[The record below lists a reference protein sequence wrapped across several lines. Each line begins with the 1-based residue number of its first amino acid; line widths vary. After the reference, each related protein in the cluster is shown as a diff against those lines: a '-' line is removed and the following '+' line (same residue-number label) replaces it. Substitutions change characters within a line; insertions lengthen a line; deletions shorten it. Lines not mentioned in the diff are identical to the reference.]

1 MLQATPLTEGW
12 ILRHSDGTVDELPAV
27 VPGCVHTDL
36 LAAGVIPD
44 PFLGRNET
52 EVAWVG
58 RRDWTYETD
67 LVPMNG
73 HEQTDL
79 VFDGL
84 DTVAEILLDGRL
96 LGRTRN
102 MHRSYRFDVTGMSG
116 RLAVRFVS
124 AYAEAEAVRGK
135 LGERPA
141 AYAEPYQY
149 LRKMACSFGWDWGP
163 TLVTAG
169 IWRPVRLERWST
181 ARIARVR
188 PLVTVEQGV
197 GVVEL
202 AVDVER
208 ARVEAPLT
216 VEATVG
222 GEQVRAS
229 VDGTQG
235 VVRLEV
241 PGARLWWPRGYGEQ
255 PLYDVELTLLHE
267 GRPLDVWRRRVGFRS
282 VELDRSADAHG
293 TGFTLVVNGE
303 RLFARGVNW
312 IPDDVFPSRVTRE
325 RYRERLE
332 QAADAGVDLVRVWG
346 GGIYES
352 EDFYDACDELGLLV
366 WQDFPFACAAYPEE
380 QPLRGEVEAEAREN
394 VVRLMPHPAL
404 VLWNGNN
411 ENLWGFRDWGWEA
424 GLAGDSWGEGYYLGV
439 LPRVVAE
446 LDPTRPY
453 TAGSPW
459 SGSWEHHPNDPAHGT
474 HHSWEVWNR
483 EDYAEYRAEVP
494 RFVAEFGWQAP
505 PAYATLA
512 GALPGEVLAADSPG
526 VLHHQ
531 KADDGNGKLRRGLER
546 HFAFPEGDFDRWH
559 YLMQVNQARAV
570 AAGIEHWRSHWPV
583 CAGTVVWQ
591 LNDCWPVTSWAAIDG
606 DGREKPLYHEL
617 RRLYADRL
625 LTVQMR
631 GQQLVLAAVNQ
642 AGEPWAGVLRL
653 RRMSVDGTVIDEAE
667 LDFHA
672 ARRTVTDVTVPPELV
687 PVGAKEFLV
696 ADAGGDGGAD
706 RGGALGTGQG
716 SAGGASAGWGGAA
729 GTGQGSAGGASAGW
743 GGAAGTGQGSAGG
756 ASAGWGGAAGTDV
769 GAAAVAGAGRGS
781 ETASGAGAGH
791 GAGTEVS
798 AAGCAGAGWG
808 GAAGT
813 DVGAAAVAGAGRG
826 SETASGAGAGHGGD
840 TEVSAAAGAGASHG
854 SGAESSASQD
864 AGAGAGQDADT
875 EVSAA
880 AGASAVHGAGAE
892 SSARLGA
899 GADAGVRAGGLRAL
913 YFPSSD
919 REIPYPRP
927 EFDVVVA
934 AGGVTVTARTLVRDL
949 LLQVDRLDPAARAD
963 RGLVTL
969 LPGERVTIGVS
980 GWKTP
985 DPDAA
990 RSALYCLEPSR

>member
-12 ILRHSDGTVDELPAV
+12 ILRHEGGELPAV

-36 LAAGVIPD
+36 LAAGAIPD

-52 EVAWVG
+52 DLAWVG

-67 LVPMNG
+67 LEPMNG

-84 DTVAEILLDGRL
+84 DTVAEIHLDGRL

-116 RLAVRFVS
+116 RLAVRFAS

-169 IWRPVRLERWST
+169 IWRPVRIERWST

-188 PLVTVEQGV
+188 PLVTVGEQGL

-202 AVDVER
+202 AVEVER
-208 ARVEAPLT
+208 ARVEAPLR
-216 VEATVG
+216 VEASVG
-222 GEQVRAS
+222 GVRATAS
-229 VDGTQG
+229 LDGTEG

-241 PGARLWWPRGYGEQ
+241 PDAGLWWPRGYGEQ

-267 GRPLDVWRRRVGFRS
+267 GRPLDVWRRRVGFRT
-282 VELDRSADAHG
+282 VELDRSADPHG

-312 IPDDVFPSRVTRE
+312 IPDDVFPSRITRE
-325 RYRERLE
+325 RYRERLG
-332 QAADAGVDLVRVWG
+332 QAADAGVDLVRIWG

-394 VVRLMPHPAL
+394 VVRLMPHPSL

-424 GLAGDSWGEGYYLGV
+424 RLAGDSWGEGYYLGV
-439 LPRVVAE
+439 LPRLVAE

-459 SGSWEHHPNDPAHGT
+459 SGSWQHHPNDPAHGT

-483 EDYAEYRAEVP
+483 EDYAEYRGEVP

-512 GALPGEVLAADSPG
+512 RALPGEVLAADSPG

-631 GQQLVLAAVNQ
+631 GRKLVLAAVNQ

-653 RRMSVDGTVIDEAE
+653 RRMSVDGKVIDETE
-667 LDFHA
+667 LNFRA
-672 ARRTVTDVTVPPELV
+672 ARRTVTEVTVPPELV
-687 PVGAKEFLV
+687 PVGPKEFLV
-696 ADAGGDGGAD
+696 ADAGGDGGVGREAAVGAD
-706 RGGALGTGQG
+706 TGW
-716 SAGGASAGWGGAA
+716 SS
-729 GTGQGSAGGASAGW
+729 
-743 GGAAGTGQGSAGG
+743 
-756 ASAGWGGAAGTDV
+756 AAGTDR
-769 GAAAVAGAGRGS
+769 GGNAGTGRGS
-781 ETASGAGAGH
+781 AACAGEDTATSAGHGSDSETGAGAE
-791 GAGTEVS
+791 AGM
-798 AAGCAGAGWG
+798 
-808 GAAGT
+808 
-813 DVGAAAVAGAGRG
+813 GRN
-826 SETASGAGAGHGGD
+826 SETGTG
-840 TEVSAAAGAGASHG
+840 
-854 SGAESSASQD
+854 ASQD
-864 AGAGAGQDADT
+864 AGAGAGEDT
-875 EVSAA
+875 ATSAGSGSGSEA
-880 AGASAVHGAGAE
+880 STGASQ
-892 SSARLGA
+892 
-899 GADAGVRAGGLRAL
+899 DAGVDTGTRPDGVRAL
-913 YFPSSD
+913 YFPSPD
-919 REIPYPRP
+919 RDIPYPRP
-927 EFDVVVA
+927 EFDVAVA
-934 AGGVTVTARTLVRDL
+934 SGAVTVTAHTLVRDL
-949 LLQVDRLDPAARAD
+949 LLQADRLDPAARAD

>member
-12 ILRHSDGTVDELPAV
+12 ILRHEGGELPAV

-36 LAAGVIPD
+36 LAAGAIPD

-52 EVAWVG
+52 DLAWVG
-58 RRDWTYETD
+58 RRDWTYETELPPVD
-67 LVPMNG
+67 G

-84 DTVAEILLDGRL
+84 DTVAEILLDGQL

-102 MHRSYRFDVTGMSG
+102 MHRSYRFDVTGMAG

-188 PLVTVEQGV
+188 PLVTVGEQGL

-202 AVDVER
+202 AVEVER
-208 ARVEAPLT
+208 ARVEAPLR
-216 VEATVG
+216 VEASVG
-222 GEQVRAS
+222 GVRAS
-229 VDGTQG
+229 ASLDGTEG

-241 PGARLWWPRGYGEQ
+241 PDVGLWWPRGYGEQ
-255 PLYDVELTLLHE
+255 PLYDVELTLLHKD
-267 GRPLDVWRRRVGFRS
+267 RPLDVWRRRVGFRT

-312 IPDDVFPSRVTRE
+312 IPDDVFPSRITRE
-325 RYRERLE
+325 RYRERLG
-332 QAADAGVDLVRVWG
+332 QAADAGVDLVRIWG

-394 VVRLMPHPAL
+394 IVRLMPHPSL

-424 GLAGDSWGEGYYLGV
+424 RLAGESWGEGYYLGV

-483 EDYAEYRAEVP
+483 EDYAEYRGEVP

-512 GALPGEVLAADSPG
+512 RALPGEVLAADSPG

-625 LTVQMR
+625 LTVRMR
-631 GQQLVLAAVNQ
+631 GRKLVLAAVNQ

-653 RRMSVDGTVIDEAE
+653 RRMSVDGETTAEAE
-667 LDFHA
+667 LKFHA

-687 PVGAKEFLV
+687 PVGPKEFLV
-696 ADAGGDGGAD
+696 ADAGGDGGVD
-706 RGGALGTGQG
+706 RKA
-716 SAGGASAGWGGAA
+716 
-729 GTGQGSAGGASAGW
+729 
-743 GGAAGTGQGSAGG
+743 
-756 ASAGWGGAAGTDV
+756 AAGTDR
-769 GAAAVAGAGRGS
+769 GSATGAGS
-781 ETASGAGAGH
+781 E
-791 GAGTEVS
+791 
-798 AAGCAGAGWG
+798 
-808 GAAGT
+808 
-813 DVGAAAVAGAGRG
+813 
-826 SETASGAGAGHGGD
+826 
-840 TEVSAAAGAGASHG
+840 
-854 SGAESSASQD
+854 
-864 AGAGAGQDADT
+864 AGAGQDAGTRPD
-875 EVSAA
+875 
-880 AGASAVHGAGAE
+880 
-892 SSARLGA
+892 
-899 GADAGVRAGGLRAL
+899 GVRAL
-913 YFPSSD
+913 YFPSPD

-927 EFDVVVA
+927 EFDVAVA
-934 AGGVTVTARTLVRDL
+934 PGAVTVTAHTLVRDL
-949 LLQVDRLDPAARAD
+949 LLQADRLDPAARAD

-969 LPGERVTIGVS
+969 LPGERVTIGVT

>member
-67 LVPMNG
+67 LVPVNG

-84 DTVAEILLDGRL
+84 DTVAEIHLDGRL

-188 PLVTVEQGV
+188 PLVTVGEQGL

-202 AVDVER
+202 AVEVER
-208 ARVEAPLT
+208 ARVEAPLR
-216 VEATVG
+216 VEASVG
-222 GEQVRAS
+222 GVRASAS
-229 VDGTQG
+229 VDGTEG

-241 PGARLWWPRGYGEQ
+241 PDVGLWWPRGYGEQ
-255 PLYDVELTLLHE
+255 PLYDVELTLVHE
-267 GRPLDVWRRRVGFRS
+267 GRPLDVWRHRVGFRT
-282 VELDRSADAHG
+282 VELDRAADAHG

-312 IPDDVFPSRVTRE
+312 IPDDVFPSRITRE
-325 RYRERLE
+325 RYRERLG
-332 QAADAGVDLVRVWG
+332 QAAEAGVDLVRVWG

-394 VVRLMPHPAL
+394 VVRLMPHPSL

-411 ENLWGFRDWGWEA
+411 ENLWGFRDWGWEER
-424 GLAGDSWGEGYYLGV
+424 LVGDSWGEGYYLGV

-512 GALPGEVLAADSPG
+512 RALPGEVLAADSPG
-526 VLHHQ
+526 MLHHQ

-625 LTVQMR
+625 LTLR
-631 GQQLVLAAVNQ
+631 GRVLAIVNQ
-642 AGEPWAGVLRL
+642 TAEEWAGAVRL
-653 RRMSVDGTVIDEAE
+653 RRMSVEGTVIGEADVEFRAGRRAVAEVSVPRE
-667 LDFHA
+667 LD
-672 ARRTVTDVTVPPELV
+672 
-687 PVGAKEFLV
+687 PVGPKEFLV
-696 ADAGGDGGAD
+696 ADAGGL
-706 RGGALGTGQG
+706 R
-716 SAGGASAGWGGAA
+716 
-729 GTGQGSAGGASAGW
+729 
-743 GGAAGTGQGSAGG
+743 
-756 ASAGWGGAAGTDV
+756 
-769 GAAAVAGAGRGS
+769 
-781 ETASGAGAGH
+781 
-791 GAGTEVS
+791 
-798 AAGCAGAGWG
+798 
-808 GAAGT
+808 
-813 DVGAAAVAGAGRG
+813 
-826 SETASGAGAGHGGD
+826 
-840 TEVSAAAGAGASHG
+840 
-854 SGAESSASQD
+854 
-864 AGAGAGQDADT
+864 
-875 EVSAA
+875 
-880 AGASAVHGAGAE
+880 AVH
-892 SSARLGA
+892 
-899 GADAGVRAGGLRAL
+899 
-913 YFPSSD
+913 FPAPD
-919 REIPYPRP
+919 REIPYPQP
-927 EFDVVVA
+927 EFDVAVA
-934 AGGVTVTARTLVRDL
+934 PGAVTVTAHTLVRDL
-949 LLQVDRLDPAARAD
+949 LLQADRLDPAARAD

-980 GWKTP
+980 GWETP